1 MRLATLSENEI
12 IVTLIALALL
22 LLSAFVFGT
31 LI

>member
-12 IVTLIALALL
+12 IVTLIALAHL